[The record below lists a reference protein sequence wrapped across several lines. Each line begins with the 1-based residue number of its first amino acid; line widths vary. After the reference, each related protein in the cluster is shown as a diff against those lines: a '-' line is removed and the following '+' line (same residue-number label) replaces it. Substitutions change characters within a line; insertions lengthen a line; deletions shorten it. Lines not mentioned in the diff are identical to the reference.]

1 MYEKNDFYLPYVNV
15 LRPQV
20 SEINFEF
27 CDSSDFKIV
36 NCKAWE
42 QESLQASQN
51 IQRNK
56 VNFPS
61 GNKSLSTAID
71 IGLMRVV
78 DCLCG
83 FLLKP
88 HSIQN

>member
-1 MYEKNDFYLPYVNV
+1 MTFLSYVNV

-20 SEINFEF
+20 SEINVEF
-27 CDSSDFKIV
+27 CELPDFKFV

-42 QESLQASQN
+42 PESLQALQN
-51 IQRNK
+51 VRRNK

-78 DCLCG
+78 DCLVG